1 MRDNLNGKGKE
12 LLMQD
17 ILEKVRHRTRDVYGP
32 LARMWS
38 YLEEINSSRDK
49 TVDVDIDTLSTC
61 TRKAVL
67 LLGQTINSLLYHH
80 RCQLIDTEEIP
91 KIGDLP
97 SPSVR

>member
-1 MRDNLNGKGKE
+1 MRDNLKGKGKE

-17 ILEKVRHRTRDVYGP
+17 ILEKVRHRTRGVYGP

-97 SPSVR
+97 SPSIR